1 MLNKQWPW
9 GALLLMLP
17 IVGHADIS
25 GRVFQDFNA
34 NGTFDSQVNFNEIG
48 VANVTVKAFDAT
60 GAQVALTNSAADGLY
75 TLTGL
80 SSGKAYRIEFFWS
93 DSSLKPGTGVTSST
107 SVQFAQD
114 GAANLNLTL
123 NNPIN
128 YSQSQVDVVVPVAI
142 VGPTTQAIAVGRDY
156 RSLAALVK
164 FPMTATGKPGDAG
177 YIAPTTVAT
186 HEQIGS
192 TSGAAYHRESKS
204 IFVAAYAKR
213 ASGFG
218 PGGPGAIYRIA
229 ADGVISIQAT
239 VPDVGLDLHDFS
251 GNFTQGSYDM
261 GYVPNVSRSSLGD
274 MEISADGQTLYVIN
288 LKNNHLYAVS
298 TQTLNTVTDL
308 GEVTRPA
315 YCPTGEFHP
324 FGLGMDE
331 TNKLYIGT
339 ICLRNS
345 MRPNATVMQYDGV
358 SAYSE
363 VFTIT
368 LDFSSAFWY
377 GWSDTLDS
385 FASVTLERQQ
395 PLLSDLAFDG
405 KDMILAFRNRQFDA
419 SYMPGGSNPSHG
431 QVLKACWTG
440 STWAL
445 ESNGVC
451 GNATGSLP
459 NYSVVPDKGPG
470 GGYFFD
476 MRDVL
481 FKLGSQPVINA
492 IGSIA
497 AVPGGNIIATLS
509 DPLDLISGGVRQL
522 NPSNGSASK
531 EYQIFRGSA
540 DGSNGGSPGGYF
552 GKTGGLGDIEVLA
565 DPAPIEVGNRV
576 WLDSNGNG
584 IQDADEA
591 GLDGIEVV
599 LQCGTDSASTTTS
612 NGGQYYFSSASNAAI
627 MQAGEACV
635 IKVNT
640 TQAILSPYLLTQ
652 ANADGLSS
660 NDAFTD
666 IRDSDASLN
675 ASSAEISFTVGQAGE
690 NNHGLDIGFR
700 NPPKADLH
708 LSKTAGVSSVQ
719 PGESFSYTLTLTN
732 DGPDVAT
739 NVQVKDVLP
748 SRMNYV
754 SDNGGGTY
762 DANTGIWQVGS
773 IAIGAAN
780 AKTLTISVTAN

>member
-1 MLNKQWPW
+1 MLHKPW
-9 GALLLMLP
+9 LWGICFLLLPCL
-17 IVGHADIS
+17 GQADIS
-25 GRVFQDFNA
+25 GKIFRDFNA
-34 NGTFDSQVNFNEIG
+34 NGTFDTGASFNEVGMAGI
-48 VANVTVKAFDAT
+48 TVKAFDAA
-60 GAQVALTNSAADGLY
+60 GISVATTLSTNDGSY
-75 TLTGL
+75 VLTGL
-80 SSGKAYRIEFFWS
+80 SSGVHYRLEFSWAENW
-93 DSSLKPGTGVTSST
+93 LKPSKAGGT

-114 GAANLNLTL
+114 GATDVNMAL
-123 NNPIN
+123 NNPLD
-128 YSQSQVDVVVPVAI
+128 YSQVGVELAVPVAI
-142 VGPTTQAIAVGRDY
+142 VGPSNQAAASGHDHRQF
-156 RSLAALVK
+156 AALVK
-164 FPMTATGKPGDAG
+164 FPITTTGQAKVH
-177 YIAPTTVAT
+177 TTLAT

-192 TSGAAYHRESKS
+192 TLGAVYQRDTKS

-229 ADGVISIQAT
+229 ADGVVSIQAT

-251 GNFTQGSYDM
+251 GDFTQASYDM
-261 GYVPNVSRSSLGD
+261 SYVPNVSRSSLGD

-308 GEVTRPA
+308 GEVTRPT

-331 TNKLYIGT
+331 ANKLYIGT
-339 ICLRNS
+339 VCLRNS
-345 MRPNATVMQYDGV
+345 MRPSATVMQYDGV

-363 VFTIT
+363 VFTVT
-368 LDFSSAFWY
+368 LDFSNRFWQE
-377 GWSDTLDS
+377 WSDTLES
-385 FASVTLERQQ
+385 TQLIHSLSHQQ
-395 PLLSDLAFDG
+395 PLLADIVFHG
-405 KDMILAFRNRQFDA
+405 KDMILAFRNRQWELGYA
-419 SYMPGGSNPSHG
+419 PNGAYSSRG

-451 GNATGSLP
+451 GGVTGALP
-459 NYSVVPDKGPG
+459 NYSVVDEKGPG

-476 MRDVL
+476 MRDIVY
-481 FKLGSQPVINA
+481 KWGSQPIIDA

-497 AVPGGNIIATLS
+497 AIPGGNIIATLS

-599 LQCGTDSASTTTS
+599 LQCGSDSATATTL
-612 NGGQYYFSSASNAAI
+612 NGGQYYFSTASNAAF
-627 MQAGEACV
+627 MNAGEACL

-640 TQAILSPYLLTQ
+640 TQAALSSYLLTQ
-652 ANADGLSS
+652 ANADGISS
-660 NDAFTD
+660 HDIFTD

-675 ASSAEISFTVGQAGE
+675 ASSADISFTVGQAGE
-690 NNHGLDIGFR
+690 NNHSLDIGFR
-700 NPPKADLH
+700 NPPKTDLH

-719 PGESFSYTLTLTN
+719 PSESFTYTLTLTN

-739 NVQVKDVLP
+739 NVQVKDLLP
-748 SRMNYV
+748 SRMSYV
-754 SDNGGGTY
+754 SDSGGGTY
-762 DANTGIWQVGS
+762 NPTNGIWAVGTV
-773 IAIGAAN
+773 AVGGAN